1 MFSEF
6 LIIFID
12 DGSWDAVVLE
22 AHTSGVN
29 SVSWAPATIPGALV
43 QVTGGA
49 PNVNVSK
56 RFASCGCDNLVKIWA
71 YRYYY
76 VLYSVLSHLIFIER
90 IGFFYSEDTKD
101 WKEEETLEG
110 HTDWVRDVAWAP

>member
-1 MFSEF
+1 
-6 LIIFID
+6 
-12 DGSWDAVVLE
+12 
-22 AHTSGVN
+22 
-29 SVSWAPATIPGALV
+29 VSWAPATIPGALV

-71 YRYYY
+71 YRYYHI
-76 VLYSVLSHLIFIER
+76 LHCFHLILFTKQTV
-90 IGFFYSEDTKD
+90 FFYSEETKE

-110 HTDWVRDVAWAP
+110 HTDWVRDVAWAPNFGLPQNYLASCSQVRKCRI